1 VPTKS
6 LGPFFGS
13 TLKLF
18 VERQAGRGREAQRPV
33 SYLRKEARKQGSK
46 DGRKEGS
53 KQGRKE
59 ARTHGFVVFSE
70 VCVKGE
76 KFTL

>member
-1 VPTKS
+1 

-33 SYLRKEARKQGSK
+33 SYLRKEARKQGRK
-46 DGRKEGS
+46 EGKKEGRKEAS
-53 KQGRKE
+53 KEGRKE